1 MGARSALHHAPFPI
15 PPQVPRLTRMLT
27 VVLAEDNLLV
37 REGVRG
43 LLAADPGLAVLAA
56 CADAD
61 ELRAAIKEFRPDV
74 VGTDIH
80 MPPGLTDEGIQV
92 ARELRR
98 DSPQTGVVVLSS
110 RDDPQHALDLLE
122 HGSSGRAYLL
132 KERVA
137 EPGQLLG
144 AVNEVARG
152 GSVIDPQVVETLV
165 RAGARPPGSPLTKL
179 TPRELEVLAEMAQ
192 GRTNTAIAQRL
203 FLTVRGVERHINALF
218 AKLGLSDDQTA
229 HHRVR
234 AVLLYLSEH

>member
-1 MGARSALHHAPFPI
+1 
-15 PPQVPRLTRMLT
+15 MLSI
-27 VVLAEDNLLV
+27 VLAEDNLLV

-43 LLAADPGLAVLAA
+43 LLSADPNLDVVAA
-56 CADAD
+56 CGDADA
-61 ELRAAIKEFRPDV
+61 LRAAIEEFEPDV
-74 VGTDIH
+74 VVTDIH

-92 ARELRR
+92 ARELRTSR
-98 DSPQTGVVVLSS
+98 PRVGVVVLSS

-122 HGSSGRAYLL
+122 FGSAGRAYLL

-137 EPGQLLG
+137 EPGQLLD

-152 GSVIDPQVVETLV
+152 GSVIDPQVVESLV
-165 RAGARPPGSPLTKL
+165 RAGARPADSPLMRL

-218 AKLGLSDDQTA
+218 AKLGLSDDQAA

>member
-1 MGARSALHHAPFPI
+1 MS
-15 PPQVPRLTRMLT
+15 MLSI
-27 VVLAEDNLLV
+27 VLAEDNLLV

-43 LLAADPGLAVLAA
+43 ILSADPNLDVVAS

-61 ELRAAIKEFRPDV
+61 ALRASIVEFAPDV
-74 VGTDIH
+74 VVTDIH

-92 ARELRR
+92 ARELRTSR
-98 DSPQTGVVVLSS
+98 PEIGVVVLSS

-122 HGSSGRAYLL
+122 TGSSGRAYLL

-137 EPGQLLG
+137 EPGQLLD

-152 GSVIDPQVVETLV
+152 GSVIDPQVVEGLV
-165 RAGARPPGSPLTKL
+165 RAGTRPPGSPLGRL

-192 GRTNTAIAQRL
+192 GRTNTAIAERL

>member
-1 MGARSALHHAPFPI
+1 
-15 PPQVPRLTRMLT
+15 MLT
-27 VVLAEDNLLV
+27 IVLAEDNLLV

-43 LLAADPGLAVLAA
+43 LLAADAGLTVAAA

-61 ELRAAIKEFRPDV
+61 ELRRAIKEFAPDV
-74 VGTDIH
+74 VVTDIH
-80 MPPGLTDEGIQV
+80 MPPGLSDEGIQV
-92 ARELRR
+92 ARELRQ
-98 DSPQTGVVVLSS
+98 DSPATGVVVLSS

-122 HGSSGRAYLL
+122 YGSSGRAYLL

-137 EPGQLLG
+137 EPGQLLN
-144 AVNEVARG
+144 AVNEVAAG
-152 GSVIDPQVVETLV
+152 GSVIDPRVVENLV
-165 RAGARPPGSPLTKL
+165 RAGHRPAGSPLSKL

-192 GRTNTAIAQRL
+192 GRTNGAIAQRL

-218 AKLGLSDDQTA
+218 AKLGMSDDADA

>member
-1 MGARSALHHAPFPI
+1 
-15 PPQVPRLTRMLT
+15 MLSI
-27 VVLAEDNLLV
+27 VLAEDNLLV

-43 LLAADPGLAVLAA
+43 VLSADPNLKVVAA
-56 CADAD
+56 CADAT
-61 ELRAAIKEFRPDV
+61 ELRLAIKEFNPDV
-74 VGTDIH
+74 VVTDIH

-98 DSPQTGVVVLSS
+98 DRPEIGVVVLSS
-110 RDDPQHALDLLE
+110 RDDSQHALDLLE

-137 EPGQLLG
+137 EPGQLLN

-152 GSVIDPQVVETLV
+152 GSVIDPQVVENLV
-165 RAGARPPGSPLTKL
+165 RVGARPPGSPLTKL
-179 TPRELEVLAEMAQ
+179 TPRELEVLGEMAR
-192 GRTNTAIAQRL
+192 GHTNTAIAQHL

-218 AKLGLSDDQTA
+218 AKLGLASDQDS

>member
-1 MGARSALHHAPFPI
+1 
-15 PPQVPRLTRMLT
+15 MLSI
-27 VVLAEDNLLV
+27 VLAEDNLLV

-43 LLAADPGLAVLAA
+43 ILSADPNLDVVAS

-61 ELRAAIKEFRPDV
+61 ALRAAIVEFGPDV
-74 VGTDIH
+74 VVTDIH

-92 ARELRR
+92 ARELRSSR
-98 DSPQTGVVVLSS
+98 PEVGVVVLSS

-122 HGSSGRAYLL
+122 MGSSGRAYLL

-137 EPGQLLG
+137 EPGQLLD

-152 GSVIDPQVVETLV
+152 GSVIDPQVVEGLV
-165 RAGARPPGSPLTKL
+165 RTGTRAPGSPLMRL

-192 GRTNTAIAQRL
+192 GRTNTAIAERL

-218 AKLGLSDDQTA
+218 AKLGLTDDQTV

>member
-1 MGARSALHHAPFPI
+1 
-15 PPQVPRLTRMLT
+15 MLSI
-27 VVLAEDNLLV
+27 VLAEDNLLV

-43 LLAADPGLAVLAA
+43 VLSSGEGLQVVAA

-61 ELRAAIKEFRPDV
+61 ELRIAIKEYEPDV
-74 VGTDIH
+74 VVTDIH
-80 MPPGLTDEGIQV
+80 MPPGLSDEGIQV

-98 DSPQTGVVVLSS
+98 DMPHIGVVVLSS

-122 HGSSGRAYLL
+122 HGSAGRAYLL

-137 EPGQLLG
+137 EPGQLLN
-144 AVNEVARG
+144 AVFEVARG
-152 GSVIDPQVVETLV
+152 GSVIDPQVVENLV
-165 RAGARPPGSPLTKL
+165 RGGSRSPGSTLDKL
-179 TPRELEVLAEMAQ
+179 TPREMEVLGEMAQ
-192 GRTNTAIAQRL
+192 GRTNSAIAQRL

-218 AKLGLSDDQTA
+218 AKLGMSADADA